1 MAFRFPHRIGDR
13 HASNN
18 KKDKDN
24 QIRVEKIRFELL
36 DGRQSLAI
44 VRAFLCVMHLQY
56 FFHDHSGLLR
66 RVQHGKKKLMGS
78 CYTPL

>member
-13 HASNN
+13 IVSNN
-18 KKDKDN
+18 IKDTDN
-24 QIRVEKIRFELL
+24 HIRVEKIRFELL
-36 DGRQSLAI
+36 DGRKSLAV

-56 FFHDHSGLLR
+56 FCHDHSGMLC
-66 RVQHGKKKLMGS
+66 RVQREKRKSMGS